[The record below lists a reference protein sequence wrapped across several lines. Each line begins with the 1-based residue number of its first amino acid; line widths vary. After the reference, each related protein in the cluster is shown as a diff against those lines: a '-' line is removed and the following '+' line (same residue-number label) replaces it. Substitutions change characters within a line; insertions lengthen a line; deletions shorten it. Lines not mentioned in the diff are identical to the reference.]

1 MSRKEPRVKAVIYG
15 QARPQGS
22 PRAVIGGNGRAY
34 VTEDRRGGRG
44 YRSWRQQVSRE
55 MMEDA
60 PKEAVDGP
68 MSVTLRVYVLRPQ
81 GHYGTGKNAGR
92 LKESAP
98 SLPVSGID
106 LDKIQRA
113 VGDAG
118 TGIWWRDDSRIVE
131 WSEVRRLYAE
141 DGRERVE
148 VEAFPL

>member
-1 MSRKEPRVKAVIYG
+1 MKATIYG

-22 PRAVIGGNGRAY
+22 PRALIGKSGRAF
-34 VTEDRRGGRG
+34 VTEDTRGNRG

-55 MMEDA
+55 MLEDA
-60 PKEAVDGP
+60 PKEAINGP
-68 MSVTLRVYVLRPQ
+68 VSVTLRVYVPRPQ
-81 GHYGTGKNAGR
+81 GHYRTGKNAGK
-92 LKESAP
+92 LKENAP
-98 SLPVSGID
+98 ILPMTGID

-113 VGDAG
+113 IGDAG

-148 VEAFPL
+148 VEAWPL